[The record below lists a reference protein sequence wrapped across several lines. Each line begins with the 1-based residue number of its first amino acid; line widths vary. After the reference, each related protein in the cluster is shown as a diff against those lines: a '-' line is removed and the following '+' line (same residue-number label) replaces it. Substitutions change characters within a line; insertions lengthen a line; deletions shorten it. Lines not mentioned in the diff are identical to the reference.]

1 MMRRLIAPTW
11 HPSAVLLTVQLLGVL
26 LYPFMDG
33 PAGRAALSL
42 FGLIVL
48 VFAVRAVEATP
59 ALTAVSLLLGLP
71 ILVLTLVEVAGP
83 LSPPLLFAYST
94 LLAVFYFY
102 TSYALIRYMFHD
114 WIVSPD
120 ELFATGATF
129 TVVAWAFAYVYQA
142 VQVVWPGSFV
152 DGSATLAPFGWFEL
166 LFLSFSNLTSV
177 GLSDI
182 VPVLPNARSVVMI
195 EQVAGLM
202 YVALVISRV
211 VALQASRAR
220 AQLDRRNADS
230 E

>member
-1 MMRRLIAPTW
+1 MRRVIAPSW

-42 FGLIVL
+42 FGLVVL
-48 VFAVRAVEATP
+48 VFAVRAVQATP
-59 ALTAVSLLLGLP
+59 ALTAVSLVLGLP
-71 ILVLTLVEVAGP
+71 ILVLTLIEVTQELP
-83 LSPPLLFAYST
+83 PPLLLLHASLFA
-94 LLAVFYFY
+94 AFYLY
-102 TSYALIRYMFHD
+102 TCYALIRYMFQD
-114 WIVSPD
+114 RIVTPD

-129 TVVAWAFAYVYQA
+129 TVLAWAFAYVYQA
-142 VQVVWPGSFV
+142 VQVIWPGSFV
-152 DGSATLAPFGWFEL
+152 AGVSGSAPFAWFEL
-166 LFLSFSNLTSV
+166 LFLSFTNLTSV

-182 VPVLPNARSVVMI
+182 LPVLPNARSVVMI
-195 EQVAGLM
+195 EQVVGLM

-220 AQLDRRNADS
+220 ADLARLSREA

>member
-1 MMRRLIAPTW
+1 MRRVIAPSW

-48 VFAVRAVEATP
+48 VFAVRAVQATP
-59 ALTAVSLLLGLP
+59 ALTAVSLVLGLP
-71 ILVLTLVEVAGP
+71 ILVLTLIEVAQELP
-83 LSPPLLFAYST
+83 PPLLLLHAS
-94 LLAVFYFY
+94 LLAAFYFY
-102 TSYALIRYMFHD
+102 TCYALIRYMFQD
-114 WIVSPD
+114 RIVTPD

-129 TVVAWAFAYVYQA
+129 TVLAWGFAYVYQA
-142 VQVVWPGSFV
+142 VQVIWPGSFTA
-152 DGSATLAPFGWFEL
+152 GASGPPPYGWFEL
-166 LFLSFSNLTSV
+166 LFLSFTNLTSV

-182 VPVLPNARSVVMI
+182 LPVLPNARSVVMI
-195 EQVAGLM
+195 EQVVGLM

-211 VALQASRAR
+211 VALQAARAR
-220 AQLDRRNADS
+220 ADLARLSREA